1 MYANDLAL
9 GLDQCSDL
17 VYRSILL
24 ITEGVC
30 MLSLLL
36 AGVVVCLLTLLLC
49 LGCLAGGVS
58 SASEALPSSSTV
70 NY

>member
-9 GLDQCSDL
+9 GLDQYSDL
-17 VYRSILL
+17 VYRSI
-24 ITEGVC
+24 
-30 MLSLLL
+30 LLL